1 MDGCFKFFVLRW
13 LGEKFFLCQSSFSSA
28 PTPALNNDR
37 FLIDIRDLKQ
47 ARMVMA
53 VMRQSEFYHL
63 KNLESLMPYLIADI
77 IF

>member
-1 MDGCFKFFVLRW
+1 MDGCFKFFVLRC

-28 PTPALNNDR
+28 PIPALNNDR
-37 FLIDIRDLKQ
+37 SLIDIRDLKQ
-47 ARMVMA
+47 ARTVMA

-63 KNLESLMPYLIADI
+63 KNLESLMSYLIADI